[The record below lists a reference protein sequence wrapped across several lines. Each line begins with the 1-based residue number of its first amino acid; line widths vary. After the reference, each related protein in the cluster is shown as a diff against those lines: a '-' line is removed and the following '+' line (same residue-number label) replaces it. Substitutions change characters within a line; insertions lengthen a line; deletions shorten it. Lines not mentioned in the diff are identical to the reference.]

1 MAMNKPN
8 LMETVQPGSGQ
19 YSLKTDMRLNRW
31 FLVSGVVWVM
41 DLELLKR
48 HPEWSPLLRGMLA
61 LAPLVPGLLYIRTCV
76 RFVRGL
82 DELQRRIQLETF
94 LFAALGTV
102 LVSAAINTLGAQGV
116 PLGGLAHGLG
126 IGATV
131 MVMFILWLVG
141 GAIANCRYK

>member
-1 MAMNKPN
+1 MNKPN
-8 LMETVQPGSGQ
+8 LMEAVQPCSGQ
-19 YSLKTDMRLNRW
+19 YSLKTDLRLNRW
-31 FLVSGVVWVM
+31 FLVAAVVWVADM
-41 DLELLKR
+41 ELLRR
-48 HPEWSPLLRGMLA
+48 HPEWSPLGRGLLA
-61 LAPLVPGLLYIRTCV
+61 LAPLIPGLLYIRTCV

-102 LVSAAINTLGAQGV
+102 LVGAAINTLIAQGV
-116 PLGGLAHGLG
+116 PLGGLTHGLG